1 MMKSIAFPRM
11 FTSSSTQ
18 LVSDREASA
27 QNLRLLL
34 CSERGDFADDPEFGV
49 RLKRFIFEQN
59 DYVLQ
64 DVLIDEIYTKIAIFM
79 PQLRVSR
86 EDIRFVRQRAT
97 LYVNIQALNRLDFT
111 TDMYS
116 IALLTEDA
124 GE

>member
-1 MMKSIAFPRM
+1 MKSIAFPRM